1 MKYCKQQPDELGILQ
16 LEGLTIESF
25 NFFAEDTFLLIWSN
39 QPEESFFNLYK
50 ANFFERCI

>member
-25 NFFAEDTFLLIWSN
+25 NFFAEDTFLLI
-39 QPEESFFNLYK
+39 
-50 ANFFERCI
+50 